1 MVGSGEYAG
10 FSRISRFSRFSRFSR
25 TSRFSGCLHPYRT
38 GSLKGLPVL
47 YGWGMLFVERI
58 AVFGVFAKAVAA
70 DGAVGDADVD
80 EPKDVHDG
88 NQ

>member
-1 MVGSGEYAG
+1 M
-10 FSRISRFSRFSRFSR
+10 
-25 TSRFSGCLHPYRT
+25 
-38 GSLKGLPVL
+38 GLPAFAIAGKGYKLEIEWGLIVEGISVL
-47 YGWGMLFVERI
+47 
-58 AVFGVFAKAVAA
+58 GVFAKAVAA